1 MRTNRFLA
9 VLLAATMVFGSTV
22 TAFAADATEAD
33 TGAGTAVEGQG
44 AAEGYVN
51 TSVTKVVLP
60 TTTATTFA
68 FIMDPQEM
76 LKTTNGAR
84 LGTAWTQPK
93 NDTYVYFKTA
103 NGYANESDTVYFINK
118 STIKDLDVTV
128 KAVATAA
135 TSDPITLGDTTAA
148 THGNTLLADPDDA
161 ALYLGLKVGGVTTQI
176 TNASTGVTTVVAA
189 DKAPN
194 EYTIVYNTK
203 TKKYE
208 YAEKAGSTFQ
218 AVPISVLGGVSHAA
232 TEAQAPKLTLTW
244 SWAPKA
250 GSGQTAQAASV
261 NYVTNDAY
269 TVTNATLDQT
279 AAAYGSFNGKI
290 GPDKGGKLTINGTAS
305 SVITFAN
312 DIEKIQ
318 YRASSSGTFAD
329 VSNGVAT
336 FKGKAVTVKGSVWN
350 ATGDSAIPVG
360 AQIQVVFKDPDNDN
374 STNNT
379 PTAIIFEKP

>member
-22 TAFAADATEAD
+22 TAFAADPTEAD

-44 AAEGYVN
+44 ASEGYVN

-118 STIKDLDVTV
+118 STVTDLDVTV
-128 KAVATAA
+128 NAVVKDASSKAIELDEKAN
-135 TSDPITLGDTTAA
+135 A
-148 THGNTLLADPDDA
+148 THGAAALASDADPK
-161 ALYLGLKVGGVTTQI
+161 LYLGLNVAGTTTAL
-176 TNASTGVTTVVAA
+176 TNATAGTTIKVAA
-189 DKAPN
+189 AKSPN
-194 EYTIVYNTK
+194 EYTIVYKNKVYT
-203 TKKYE
+203 

-218 AVPISVLGGVSHAA
+218 AVPISVEGSVSHKE
-232 TEAQAPKLTLTW
+232 TDVQAPKLTLTW

-250 GSGQTAQAASV
+250 ASGQTASASSV

-279 AAAYGSFNGKI
+279 ASGYGSFYGKI
-290 GPDKGGKLTINGTAS
+290 GPGKGGKLAINGTAS
-305 SVITFAN
+305 SVITFA
-312 DIEKIQ
+312 DEIDKVEFS
-318 YRASSSGTFAD
+318 ATPGTESSFAANTAL
-329 VSNGVAT
+329 VTA
-336 FKGKAVTVKGSVWN
+336 KGKAVTIKGAVWN
-350 ATGDSAIPVG
+350 ATGTSALTTGSKIKVT
-360 AQIQVVFKDPDNDN
+360 FKDPDNDAG
-374 STNNT
+374 TNNT
-379 PTAIIFEKP
+379 PDPIYFEK